1 METKNNISTP
11 WAATHPGTILRYELE
26 ERGLT
31 QKAFAEQIGMRPSH
45 LSELL
50 NGKRSMTIAIAD
62 KIEAV
67 LGIASQSWMN
77 LQTQYNY
84 DTKNLSDPKE
94 SATLQVTVEDTTIL
108 ADIKRAISLIKGVGR
123 VAVL

>member
-1 METKNNISTP
+1 MATKSKNATAII
-11 WAATHPGTILRYELE
+11 ATHPGTILRYELE

-31 QKAFAEQIGMRPSH
+31 HKAFAEEIGIRPSH
-45 LSELL
+45 LSELI

-62 KIEAV
+62 KIEAA
-67 LGIASQSWMN
+67 LGIDSQSWMN

-84 DTKNLSDPKE
+84 DIKNHTTPME
-94 SATLQVTVEDTTIL
+94 SATLQVTVEDTSIL
-108 ADIKRAISLIKGVGR
+108 ADIKRAISLIRGVGK